1 MARTADRYLKKTV
14 KTKAAPKIFDV
25 GNYLRL
31 SVDSDYTGSDSLQNQ
46 RKLAQEYVRGCPDLN
61 IVREYVDDGK
71 TGTDFSRPAFTR
83 MIADLKAGI
92 INCVLVKDLSRFGRE
107 YIEAGNYIEKVFP
120 FLGVRFISIVD
131 RYDSADANC
140 SRELLLIS
148 LKNLMHEMYAKDI
161 SKKVG
166 STFRMKQE
174 KGMFYRSATI
184 PYGYKMNESGT
195 NYIIC
200 EQTAPI
206 VREIFKQCSKGIS
219 NYAISRW
226 LYDNHVYTPQQYAWT
241 GNVYRKPEEELKIW
255 HSSTIKRILEN
266 PVYIGRVIRHKS
278 EQSFFVGK
286 KASPVPEHEQII
298 IENNH
303 EPIIE
308 KPMFEIVQKILSQT
322 KSKKAESVCER
333 QTVVFEKNVF
343 QGKLFC
349 GSCKAS
355 MVRVGSYRS
364 VNGVKEQYKIFKCS
378 THRNHCDL
386 CDTRWIAEDL
396 LCDILYATIRKHL
409 SLIKG
414 IKKQIEKDIR
424 YSFEENL
431 KQTEWKR
438 QKIVST
444 KNLLEQEYMQKY
456 SDYAEG
462 SISQAAFLQY
472 KSTYHEKME
481 LCGKQENVC
490 TKEEKR
496 IKKCQAAL
504 QKLLSDWLCFQNTRK
519 LTETMVEICVDR
531 IELFTD
537 NRVEIKLRYQDC
549 FELLENWMRKEV

>member
-14 KTKAAPKIFDV
+14 KTEAVPKIYDV

-46 RKLAQEYVRGCPDLN
+46 RKLAQEYVRECPDLN

-131 RYDSADANC
+131 RYDSAEANC

-174 KGMFYRSATI
+174 KGMFYRSATV

-206 VREIFKQCSKGIS
+206 VWEIFKQCSQGIS

-226 LYDNHVYTPQQYAWT
+226 LYDNHVYTPQQYIWS
-241 GNVYRKPEEELKIW
+241 GNVYKKPEEELKIW
-255 HSSTIKRILEN
+255 HCSTIKRILKN

-286 KASPVPEHEQII
+286 KASPVPEHEQIV

-322 KSKKAESVCER
+322 KGKKTESTCER
-333 QTVVFEKNVF
+333 QSVVFDRNVF

-349 GSCKAS
+349 GSCKAN
-355 MVRVGSYRS
+355 MVRVGAYRS
-364 VNGVKEQYKIFKCS
+364 VNGVKEQYRIFKCS

-396 LCDILYATIRKHL
+396 LCDILYGTIRKHL

-438 QKIVST
+438 QKVVGT

-462 SISQAAFLQY
+462 NISQVAFLQY

-481 LCGKQENVC
+481 LYGKQENVC
-490 TKEEKR
+490 VKELKR
-496 IKKCQAAL
+496 TKKCQTAL

-537 NRVEIKLRYQDC
+537 NKVEIKLKYQDC

>member
-14 KTKAAPKIFDV
+14 KTEAAPKIYDV

-46 RKLAQEYVRGCPDLN
+46 RKLAQEYVRECPDLN

-219 NYAISRW
+219 NYSISRW
-226 LYDNHVYTPQQYAWT
+226 LYDNHVYTPQQFAWT

-255 HSSTIKRILEN
+255 HCSTIKRILEN

-286 KASPVPEHEQII
+286 KASPVPEQEQII

-308 KPMFEIVQKILSQT
+308 KSLFEIV
-322 KSKKAESVCER
+322 
-333 QTVVFEKNVF
+333 
-343 QGKLFC
+343 
-349 GSCKAS
+349 
-355 MVRVGSYRS
+355 
-364 VNGVKEQYKIFKCS
+364 
-378 THRNHCDL
+378 
-386 CDTRWIAEDL
+386 
-396 LCDILYATIRKHL
+396 
-409 SLIKG
+409 
-414 IKKQIEKDIR
+414 
-424 YSFEENL
+424 
-431 KQTEWKR
+431 
-438 QKIVST
+438 
-444 KNLLEQEYMQKY
+444 
-456 SDYAEG
+456 
-462 SISQAAFLQY
+462 
-472 KSTYHEKME
+472 
-481 LCGKQENVC
+481 
-490 TKEEKR
+490 
-496 IKKCQAAL
+496 
-504 QKLLSDWLCFQNTRK
+504 
-519 LTETMVEICVDR
+519 
-531 IELFTD
+531 
-537 NRVEIKLRYQDC
+537 
-549 FELLENWMRKEV
+549 

>member
-14 KTKAAPKIFDV
+14 KTEAAPKIYDV

-46 RKLAQEYVRGCPDLN
+46 RKLAQEYVRECPDLN

-131 RYDSADANC
+131 RYDSAEANC

-174 KGMFYRSATI
+174 KGMFYRSATV

-206 VREIFKQCSKGIS
+206 VREIFKQCSQGIS

-226 LYDNHVYTPQQYAWT
+226 LYDNHVYTPQQYIWS
-241 GNVYRKPEEELKIW
+241 GNVYKKPEEELKIW
-255 HSSTIKRILEN
+255 HCSTIKRILKN
-266 PVYIGRVIRHKS
+266 PVYIGRVVRHKS

-286 KASPVPEHEQII
+286 KASPVPEHEQIV

-322 KSKKAESVCER
+322 KGKKTESTCER
-333 QTVVFEKNVF
+333 QSVVFDRNVF

-349 GSCKAS
+349 GSCKAN
-355 MVRVGSYRS
+355 MVRVGAYRS
-364 VNGVKEQYKIFKCS
+364 VNGVKEQYRIFKCS

-396 LCDILYATIRKHL
+396 LCDILYDTIRKHL

-438 QKIVST
+438 QKIGRAHV
-444 KNLLEQEYMQKY
+444 
-456 SDYAEG
+456 
-462 SISQAAFLQY
+462 
-472 KSTYHEKME
+472 
-481 LCGKQENVC
+481 
-490 TKEEKR
+490 
-496 IKKCQAAL
+496 
-504 QKLLSDWLCFQNTRK
+504 
-519 LTETMVEICVDR
+519 
-531 IELFTD
+531 
-537 NRVEIKLRYQDC
+537 
-549 FELLENWMRKEV
+549 